1 MSACTVVVWAVF
13 AGSAGIGD
21 DSIVWSL
28 AGLPEDVLSM
38 YAHTRSFPVMFC
50 SVCGDGLA
58 RIAAAVAAARGGADT
73 LHVERMGFSG
83 GFFTAVIGSAFD
95 GWIDTRSGRSV
106 VGGVVFEMLQ
116 RMDVL
121 GGRDPCASCFT
132 YNGEISQVA
141 EHPDWFTPTT
151 EPEQFE

>member
-1 MSACTVVVWAVF
+1 
-13 AGSAGIGD
+13 
-21 DSIVWSL
+21 
-28 AGLPEDVLSM
+28 
-38 YAHTRSFPVMFC
+38 
-50 SVCGDGLA
+50 
-58 RIAAAVAAARGGADT
+58 
-73 LHVERMGFSG
+73 MGFSG

-106 VGGVVFEMLQ
+106 VDGVVFEMLQ

-141 EHPDWFTPTT
+141 EHLDWFTPTT
-151 EPEQFE
+151 EPEQFKGAIDEIMVDSGVRVLCHIQVTDAVTRDGRIDAVIIGKNAGLVAIRLTWSSIAPVTPT